1 MTFGAFG
8 RRGQKLMGLVFFSLF
23 FLSAEKNTDYIFFSA
38 ATSAAKLPPSF
49 FLQHLPFTLRS
60 LLLLPFHPRFKVEKF
75 SKMFFALS
83 RLSITR
89 FRNGR
94 IGFLPWDFYYVS
106 GLVSDV

>member
-1 MTFGAFG
+1 
-8 RRGQKLMGLVFFSLF
+8 MGLVVFSLF
-23 FLSAEKNTDYIFFSA
+23 FLSAEKNTDYIFS
-38 ATSAAKLPPSF
+38 ATSAAAKLPPSF
-49 FLQHLPFTLRS
+49 FLQHLPFPLRN

-94 IGFLPWDFYYVS
+94 IGFLFREFYYVS